1 MAELF
6 NALQS
11 IYNTDNENEDKLNL
25 EIFYNTLKDL
35 YYKQLLYFNDES
47 DIQSAYNVDQTNN
60 DVRVDI
66 NELDDDDEVDPMQC
80 FAGVEIVD

>member
-60 DVRVDI
+60 DVRVNI